1 MSASYER
8 RLRLYLIV
16 LFGTFFLLSFPAL
29 LWIYYSPQVRLTPET
44 RDGLQPFLMGYAV
57 AGLGF
62 WAYVFVHTVRQAGQ
76 TSATLSEGTTPEVPW
91 MIQTF
96 EGLIARLKE
105 KEKVLEELR
114 RVAEERVLH
123 VESDNENILQSVTSG
138 VVTLDSTQAITRLN
152 AAAGRILHIEPAAAV
167 GQHYSLLFGSD
178 LDLAALLST
187 SGVDRRRE
195 CLVPRADGT
204 PVWIGLTASPLR
216 NQRKTVI
223 GTTIVFTDL
232 TEIKALQEQVE
243 LKQRL
248 ALMGEMS
255 AWIAHEFRNDLGTI
269 FGFSKLLEKQMG
281 PDHPVRESLS
291 AIHRSITRM
300 ERLIT
305 EMLAY
310 AKTSEI
316 QPFPV
321 SLDNLLR
328 DLVDQAKAGS
338 PEIEWH
344 LALQEISVTL
354 DPVLIRQAFSNL
366 IHNAIEAMG
375 GTGRITIRVDRTP
388 DGAVRVEI
396 ADSGPGIPP
405 EHLSRIFL
413 PFFTTKEAGTG
424 LGLALA
430 HKMVL
435 AHNGRIS
442 VENRREGGASFTVDL
457 PLSSGQQVENRMLE

>member
-1 MSASYER
+1 MSASHGPR
-8 RLRLYLIV
+8 PRLH
-16 LFGTFFLLSFPAL
+16 LFILLGTLFLFSFPPL
-29 LWIYYSPQVRLTPET
+29 LWIDYSPQVHLTPET
-44 RDGLQPFLMGYAV
+44 RDGLRLFLKLYAV
-57 AGLGF
+57 AGFGIG
-62 WAYVFVHTVRQAGQ
+62 AYTLVHALRQAGQ
-76 TSATLSEGTTPEVPW
+76 TSATVARGTTPEVPW

-96 EGLIARLKE
+96 EGLIAQLKE
-105 KEKVLEELR
+105 KEKALEELR
-114 RVAEERVLH
+114 RVAEERALH

-152 AAAGRILHIEPAAAV
+152 AAAERILHIEPAAAV
-167 GQHYSLLFGSD
+167 GQHYSLFFGGD
-178 LDLAALLST
+178 LDLPTLLST
-187 SGVDRRRE
+187 PEAGRRRE
-195 CLVPRADGT
+195 CLVTRADGT
-204 PVWIGLTASPLR
+204 SVWIGLTASFLR
-216 NQRKTVI
+216 DRRKTVI

-281 PDHPVRESLS
+281 TDHPARESLS

-310 AKTSEI
+310 ARTSEI
-316 QPFPV
+316 QPSPV
-321 SLDNLLR
+321 PLADLLR

-338 PEIEWH
+338 PGIEWH
-344 LALQEISVTL
+344 LALQEISMAL

-366 IHNAIEAMG
+366 IHNAVEAMG
-375 GTGRITIRVDRTP
+375 GTGQMTIRVDRSSN
-388 DGAVRVEI
+388 GVVRVEM
-396 ADSGPGIPP
+396 ADSGPGIAP

-413 PFFTTKEAGTG
+413 PFFTTKETGTG

-430 HKMVL
+430 HKIVL

-442 VENRREGGASFTVDL
+442 VENHREGGACFIVDL
-457 PLSSGQQVENRMLE
+457 PMSSTASDL